1 MTVSNVYDLAM
12 FPWLDPASA
21 STGSRLAAVR
31 DTSLYKLVRDDL
43 LERILGGEL
52 RPGDRISEPDVGA
65 RLSVSRVPVREAL
78 RELES
83 SGLVVS
89 RKHAGV
95 FVRRIEPAEVQ
106 DLYEMRALLDGFA
119 GEKAAALPVPVREAL
134 VRVLAGSI
142 ATMDQAVAA
151 DQVRDY
157 YTENLRFHWLIVEA
171 AGNQSLRDSYREL
184 VQKLHLSRLRS
195 LSRGLA
201 MQTSIQEHQQI
212 VRAIES
218 GDPAA
223 ARRLL
228 ARHVGDAHR
237 RLSAADPQ
245 GQTASGPAAP

>member
-1 MTVSNVYDLAM
+1 M
-12 FPWLDPASA
+12 FPWLDPDAETAS
-21 STGSRLAAVR
+21 SRLRAVR
-31 DTSLYKLVRDDL
+31 DTSLPKLVRDDL

-52 RPGDRISEPDVGA
+52 RPGDRISEPDVSA

-95 FVRRIEPAEVQ
+95 FVRRIEPEEVR

-119 GEKAAALPVPVREAL
+119 GEKAAALPQANRESLAEAL
-134 VRVLAGSI
+134 HESTT
-142 ATMDQAVAA
+142 TMADAVASER
-151 DQVRDY
+151 VRDY

-171 AGNQSLRDSYREL
+171 AANLALLSSYREL

-201 MQTSIQEHQQI
+201 MRTSIQEHKQI
-212 VRAIES
+212 VQAIAA

-223 ARRLL
+223 TRSLL

-237 RLSAADPQ
+237 RLSAEPI
-245 GQTASGPAAP
+245 PA

>member
-1 MTVSNVYDLAM
+1 M

-21 STGSRLAAVR
+21 STSSRLAAVR
-31 DTSLYKLVRDDL
+31 DTSLSKLVRDDL

-95 FVRRIEPAEVQ
+95 FVRHIEPAEVQ

-119 GEKAAALPVPVREAL
+119 GEKAASLATPARQAL
-134 VRVLAGSI
+134 VQVLAASI
-142 ATMDQAVAA
+142 ATMGAAVTAE
-151 DQVRDY
+151 QVRDY

-171 AGNQSLRDSYREL
+171 SGNQALKDSYREL
-184 VQKLHLSRLRS
+184 VQKLHLSRLRG

-201 MQTSIQEHQQI
+201 MRTSIQEHQQI
-212 VRAIES
+212 VQAIEG
-218 GDPAA
+218 GDPSS
-223 ARRLL
+223 ARALL

-237 RLSAADPQ
+237 RLSAARLAETP
-245 GQTASGPAAP
+245 ASQAAPA

>member
-1 MTVSNVYDLAM
+1 M
-12 FPWLDPASA
+12 FPWLDPSSA
-21 STGSRLAAVR
+21 STSSRLREVR
-31 DTSLYKLVRDDL
+31 DTSLSKLVREDL

-52 RPGDRISEPDVGA
+52 RPGDRISEPDVGT

-83 SGLVVS
+83 SGLVIS

-95 FVRRIEPAEVQ
+95 FVRRIEPQEVR

-119 GEKAAALPVPVREAL
+119 GEKVAGLPLPVRQAL
-134 VRVLAGSI
+134 AAVLDASI
-142 ATMDQAVAA
+142 RTMAQAVAGER
-151 DQVRDY
+151 VRDY

-171 AGNQSLRDSYREL
+171 AGNQALKDSYREL

-212 VRAIES
+212 VQAIAA
-218 GDPAA
+218 GDTAA
-223 ARRLL
+223 ARALL

-237 RLSAADPQ
+237 RLSSEE
-245 GQTASGPAAP
+245 TPA

>member
-1 MTVSNVYDLAM
+1 M
-12 FPWLDPASA
+12 FPWLDPASIA
-21 STGSRLAAVR
+21 TSSRLREVR
-31 DTSLYKLVRDDL
+31 DTSLSKLVRDDL

-95 FVRRIEPAEVQ
+95 FVRRIEPAEVR
-106 DLYEMRALLDGFA
+106 DLYEMRAMLDGFA
-119 GEKAAALPVPVREAL
+119 GEKAAALPTPERQAL
-134 VRVLAGSI
+134 AGVLAQSI
-142 ATMDQAVAA
+142 ATMAQAVAG
-151 DQVRDY
+151 DRVRDY

-171 AGNQSLRDSYREL
+171 AANQALKDSYREL

-212 VRAIES
+212 VQALAA

-223 ARRLL
+223 ARQLL
-228 ARHVGDAHR
+228 TRHVGDAHR
-237 RLSAADPQ
+237 RLSADPP
-245 GQTASGPAAP
+245 PA